1 MNFKQLYPIIKLTL
15 YLCNKVCIKEKEF
28 GKPHSRPA
36 GNRWST
42 AWRPRTVYRGCHPAA
57 KWANVIANITAEA
70 GWSWHGTVQNFTC
83 KERLFRGY
91 MNGNDVGTTCQKAP
105 KTVNWLFSV
114 VSFLHLVVLLF
125 YEPSNENRSF
135 KDKKREHLSTLKC
148 VDIGELYRAYII
160 KVRCEITSSA
170 KI

>member
-1 MNFKQLYPIIKLTL
+1 MN
-15 YLCNKVCIKEKEF
+15 
-28 GKPHSRPA
+28 S
-36 GNRWST
+36 
-42 AWRPRTVYRGCHPAA
+42 
-57 KWANVIANITAEA
+57 
-70 GWSWHGTVQNFTC
+70 
-83 KERLFRGY
+83 
-91 MNGNDVGTTCQKAP
+91 NDVGTTCQKLP
-105 KTVNWLFSV
+105 KLFLPLLANGLVNWLFSV